1 MFGGVGA
8 HVSLATLAPC
18 SVALKVGTRNWHI
31 VPLVRQRQRPPPTRR
46 DTETTATAKSR
57 IRPPCAAV

>member
-31 VPLVRQRQRPPPTRR
+31 VPHLLKYLCVLMTHNNLRTNPNQF
-46 DTETTATAKSR
+46 
-57 IRPPCAAV
+57 